1 MYIIGEES
9 GGMIMVTK
17 TINQLHF
24 EDLDPIRFEE
34 LILSMVYRMRRWD
47 KLDHFG
53 KKGSD
58 DGIDIRALELLENG
72 KENIYYF
79 QCKRYQKISNT
90 EIRKIVD
97 DYLTKNTFIPQF
109 YILVISC
116 SVTKKQIE
124 YFESYCNEKG
134 FNTVTVW
141 TSSVIEAKLY
151 SEYHDLLFAY
161 FGVNLVFERK
171 SLVGS
176 IRRNIALKKKMK
188 KDFIKPTGC
197 RTREEIENR
206 LYKPWT
212 KFNHSEVLIRSIY
225 DKAYPKENTLLNN
238 DFTGYYKAEVYDFYH
253 NGLMVRA
260 YPYVKNIKY
269 KDEDFDNPGKYTI
282 IEVRAEILGCIP
294 FENIIEYD
302 IDGDEYYNYPHLFCD
317 FVNISDPYEKF
328 VYLKDGFMIDED
340 FVVKDC

>member
-1 MYIIGEES
+1 MDIISEF
-9 GGMIMVTK
+9 GGIIMVTR

-34 LILSMVYRMRRWD
+34 LILAMVYRMRRWD

-53 KKGSD
+53 KKGTD
-58 DGIDIRALELLENG
+58 DGIDIRAVEKLEND
-72 KENIYYF
+72 KENVYYF
-79 QCKRYQKISNT
+79 QCKRYQKITNA
-90 EIRKIVD
+90 KIKDIID
-97 DYLTKNTFIPQF
+97 DYLMKNTFIPQF

-116 SVTKKQIE
+116 SLTKKQIE
-124 YFESYCNEKG
+124 YFESYCDEKG
-134 FNTVTVW
+134 FNTATVW

-161 FGVNLVFERK
+161 FGVNLVSERK
-171 SLVGS
+171 SLTGS

-188 KDFIKPTGC
+188 KDFLKQTGC
-197 RTREEIENR
+197 RTREEVEDR
-206 LYKPWT
+206 LHKPWT

-260 YPYVKNIKY
+260 YPYVKDIKY
-269 KDEDFDNPGKYTI
+269 RDEDFDNPGEYTI
-282 IEVRAEILGCIP
+282 IEDRAEILGCIP

-317 FVNISDPYEKF
+317 FVNVSDPYEKL
-328 VYLKDGFMIDED
+328 VYLCNDGYMIDED
-340 FVVKDC
+340 LVEKD